1 VRDDGADFEETRMRP
16 SIRLATVV
24 SATTLLSAAAA
35 QKHPHYNDGGTLAWF
50 TSFAAAKEAARKA
63 DKLIFVEVGANT

>member
-1 VRDDGADFEETRMRP
+1 MRP
-16 SIRLATVV
+16 SFRLVTTIV
-24 SATTLLSAAAA
+24 SATTFLAAAAA

-63 DKLIFVEVGANT
+63 DKLIFVEVGAKT